1 MFTTF
6 KVLVQMYTSLQVQ
19 MYTFYKVQVQMY
31 TTLYF
36 TSDAH
41 LIESIGG
48 KFSHVCLQLE
58 HIKHS
63 ILLEHTTGRED

>member
-1 MFTTF
+1 
-6 KVLVQMYTSLQVQ
+6 